1 MARYS
6 LIALACAIG
15 IVVGLGAY
23 TFVYA
28 RGASYLSNDPETCRN
43 CHVMQEQFDAWMKS
57 SHASVAVCND
67 CHTPHGLLPKY
78 ATKAANG
85 FWHSFAFTTGWFP
98 DAIQITG
105 RNRRVTEGSCSTCHA
120 DVVAAMPVR
129 SGDAAEC
136 VKCHRSV
143 GHLH

>member
-6 LIALACAIG
+6 LIALASAIG
-15 IVVGLGAY
+15 IVIGLGTY

-28 RGASYLSNDPETCRN
+28 RGASYLSNDPDTCRN
-43 CHVMQEQFDAWMKS
+43 CHVMREQFDAWMKS

-67 CHTPHGLLPKY
+67 CHTPHRLVPKY
-78 ATKAANG
+78 ATKALNG

-98 DAIQITG
+98 DAIRITE
-105 RNRRVTEGSCSTCHA
+105 RNRSVTDNSCSTCHA
-120 DVVAAMPVR
+120 DAVAAMPVAT
-129 SGDAAEC
+129 GDSTEC
-136 VKCHRSV
+136 LKCHRSV